1 MILRKFTNIYPRTL
15 WIAVVDSEEDIQFLC
30 KKFTILDITPE
41 FNKIREKAQ
50 EEMIDA
56 YYVSYTNQN

>member
-50 EEMIDA
+50 EE
-56 YYVSYTNQN
+56 THG